1 MKESTVNEVLNV
13 VLNEAINVEELKQM
27 MKTFFIKQYVLE
39 QKTNE
44 INEKL
49 EHILDNMQCV

>member
-49 EHILDNMQCV
+49 EHILDYMQCV

>member
-27 MKTFFIKQYVLE
+27 MKTLLIKQYVLE